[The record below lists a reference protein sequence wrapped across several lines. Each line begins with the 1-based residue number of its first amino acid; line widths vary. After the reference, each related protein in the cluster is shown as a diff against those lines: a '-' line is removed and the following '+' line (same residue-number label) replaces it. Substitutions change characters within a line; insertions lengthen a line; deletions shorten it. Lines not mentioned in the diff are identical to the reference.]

1 MKNDHNSRFSDKM
14 GNNGFMSFFG
24 STPGYLLMA
33 ALCMMCIAL
42 TVLEMRHT
50 GTFNGFGLVLVL
62 SACMFAIGFI
72 CARKQEPLKTELTDS

>member
-1 MKNDHNSRFSDKM
+1 MKNNHNTRVLDKM

-33 ALCMMCIAL
+33 ALCLMCIIL

-50 GTFNGFGLVLVL
+50 EQFNGLVLVL
-62 SACMFAIGFI
+62 VLSVCMFAIGFI
-72 CARKQEPLKTELTDS
+72 FAKKQEPLKT